1 VTEVIRAGGS
11 RQTAYQTGLKVDG
24 VVQAVDNGL
33 RERVDIRGPIILGE
47 DPHLADRQVREQYNF
62 IAGWFQG
69 TQINY
74 INRCLK

>member
-1 VTEVIRAGGS
+1 MTEVIRAGGS

-47 DPHLADRQVREQYNF
+47 DPHLADRQVREQCKCSRTF
-62 IAGWFQG
+62 
-69 TQINY
+69 
-74 INRCLK
+74 L